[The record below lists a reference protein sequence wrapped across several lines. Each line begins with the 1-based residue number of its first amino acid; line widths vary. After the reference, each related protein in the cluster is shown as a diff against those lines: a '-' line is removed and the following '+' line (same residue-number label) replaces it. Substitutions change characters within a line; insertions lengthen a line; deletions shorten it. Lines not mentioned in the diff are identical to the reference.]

1 MTMISVITPILNEK
15 NNLNELI
22 TRIANTLKKTEEVFE
37 ILIVDDGSSDG
48 SKAKFEEIK
57 KNFIDCNIKYIS
69 HENTE
74 GHQKALLTGI
84 KLSKGEYVCTI
95 DGDLQDPPEL
105 ILEMLKYLK
114 ENKDVHLINTV
125 RKKRLGEPIWKIL
138 FINLFYSLYNLIN
151 KNKIIPNSGD
161 FRICRK
167 KVYEKLFNVYNNE
180 IIFFRININNLG
192 FKTHQI
198 YYNQQKRKMEKAKGN
213 FLWLLDFAI
222 DAFLCSDKKNCK
234 KIFIF
239 HFLIPNFLLANLL
252 LIVSFLQINFDLKLI
267 LALCLVGFIV
277 CISFW
282 SVILVLLIIN
292 NSLELNKVAKI
303 KEIISESS

>member
-1 MTMISVITPILNEK
+1 MISVITPILNEK
-15 NNLNELI
+15 NNLNELLS
-22 TRIANTLKKTEEVFE
+22 RIVNILKKTDENFE
-37 ILIVDDGSSDG
+37 ILIIDDGSSDG
-48 SKAKFEEIK
+48 SSEKFEEIK
-57 KNFIDCNIKYIS
+57 KNFIGCNIKYIL

-84 KLSKGEYVCTI
+84 KLSNGRYICTI

-105 ILEMLKYLK
+105 ILEMFRYVK
-114 ENKDVHLINTV
+114 ENEDIDIVNTV
-125 RKKRLGEPIWKIL
+125 RKKRLGEPIWKIF

-167 KVYEKLFNVYNNE
+167 KVYDKLFNIYRNE
-180 IIFFRININNLG
+180 IIFLRININNLG
-192 FKTHQI
+192 FKTHKI
-198 YYNQQKRKMEKAKGN
+198 YYDQQKRKFEKAKGN

-222 DAFLCSDKKNCK
+222 DAFLCSDKKIVK

-239 HFLIPNFLLANLL
+239 HFFIPSFFFSILF
-252 LIVSFLQINFDLKLI
+252 LIVMFLHINFNLKII
-267 LALCLVGFIV
+267 LALCLVSFII

-282 SVILVLLIIN
+282 SILLILLIIN
-292 NSLELNKVAKI
+292 NSLESNKVAKI

>member
-1 MTMISVITPILNEK
+1 MISVITPILNEK
-15 NNLNELI
+15 KNLNELI
-22 TRIANTLKKTEEVFE
+22 TRIVTTLKKTEEDFE

-48 SKAKFEEIK
+48 SRTKFEEIK
-57 KNFIDCNIKYIS
+57 KNYTGCNLKYIS

-74 GHQKALLTGI
+74 GHQIALLTGI
-84 KLSKGEYVCTI
+84 KLSKGEYICTI

-105 ILEMLKYLK
+105 ILDMVKYLK
-114 ENKDVHLINTV
+114 ENKDVHLINTI

-167 KVYEKLFNVYNNE
+167 EVYEKLFNIYNNE
-180 IIFFRININNLG
+180 IVFLRININNLG

-198 YYNQQKRKMEKAKGN
+198 YYDQQKRKLEKAKGN

-222 DAFLCSDKKNCK
+222 DAFLCSDKKIVK

-239 HFLIPNFLLANLL
+239 HFLIPNFLLVSLL
-252 LIVSFLQINFDLKLI
+252 IIVSFLQFNFNSKVI
-267 LALCLVGFIV
+267 LALCLIGFIV

-282 SVILVLLIIN
+282 SVLLVLLIIN
-292 NSLELNKVAKI
+292 NSSESNKVVKI
-303 KEIISESS
+303 KEIISESP